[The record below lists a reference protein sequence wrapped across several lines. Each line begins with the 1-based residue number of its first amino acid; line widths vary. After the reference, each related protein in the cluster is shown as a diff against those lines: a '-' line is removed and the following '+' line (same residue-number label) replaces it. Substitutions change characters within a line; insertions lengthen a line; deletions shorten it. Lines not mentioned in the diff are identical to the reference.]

1 MADTK
6 EEITLDAYAKQEKSS
21 ENKSGKKD
29 GKKNLDRKK
38 NGIKKV

>member
-1 MADTK
+1 MTDAK

-21 ENKSGKKD
+21 ENKNAKKD
-29 GKKNLDRKK
+29 GKKNVDKKK